1 MFQLFTIVLFSCLSL
16 GVLVNAAPVAIVGRS
31 ASAESVSNTT
41 ITTEFVRPAQY
52 SRLAYCSSAAV
63 EALDCGGPC
72 DDLGP
77 GSVTTLLTGGDG
89 EDLPRFFVAQD
100 DTLQSIVVAHQGT
113 NSSSPLSI
121 INDLKADLRSLNTTL
136 FPQVGDD
143 VQAHDG
149 FADVQ
154 EQTADAIFAAVQ
166 QGLSSSGYSKVLVT
180 GHSLGAAIS
189 SLDALMLSMRLDS
202 SIDITTTT
210 FGTPR
215 GGNQAFADLIDS
227 RIGSAYSYVTHANDP
242 VPRVPPT
249 AFDYVHPSGEVHII
263 SSSQTVS
270 CPGQENDNC
279 SDGNSL
285 LDSSVD
291 DHLGPYFDN
300 IFMSASAC
308 PA

>member
-1 MFQLFTIVLFSCLSL
+1 MFSWPTLPLFFSIYL
-16 GVLVNAAPVAIVGRS
+16 GVVVNAAPIAILGRS
-31 ASAESVSNTT
+31 ASTAPVSNAS
-41 ITTEFVRPAQY
+41 ITSDFVRPAQF
-52 SRLAYCSSAAV
+52 SRLAYCSNAAV

-72 DDLGP
+72 DDLGA
-77 GSVTTLLTGGDG
+77 GTVKTLLTGGNG
-89 EDLPRFFVAQD
+89 EDLPRFFIAQD
-100 DTLQSIVVAHQGT
+100 DNLQSIVVAHQGT
-113 NSSSPLSI
+113 NSSSPLSV

-136 FPQVGDD
+136 FPQAGDD

-149 FADVQ
+149 FADAQ
-154 EQTADAIFAAVQ
+154 EQTADAILAAVQ
-166 QGLSSSGYSKVLVT
+166 DGLSSSGYSKVLVT

-189 SLDALMLSMRLDS
+189 SLDALMLSMRLDQS
-202 SIDITTTT
+202 VQITTTT

-227 RIGSAYSYVTHANDP
+227 RIGSTYSFVTHANDP
-242 VPRVPPT
+242 VPRVPPK
-249 AFDYVHPSGEVHII
+249 ALDYVHPSGEVHII
-263 SSSQTVS
+263 SSSQTIACV
-270 CPGQENDNC
+270 GQENDEC

-285 LDSSVD
+285 LDLSVD